1 MILTDRFV
9 MLNFPRTGSTF
20 VRSVLRQLHRPWW
33 GALGVNLPPRASTRF
48 QELTLPIDRSRKAE
62 RLGRK
67 SQHGRWGQIPESH
80 RHLPVATVIRHP
92 LDHAVSS
99 FWHADWWKSPPA
111 GEAALLAAS
120 DASYE
125 QSLIAYRNGL
135 ATFVE
140 VDEARRGLADAQL
153 TDHQS
158 AANVRMA
165 LSRLALS
172 TGELLREPDPE
183 LPARN

>member
-1 MILTDRFV
+1 MNTIAASAARLPKTV
-9 MLNFPRTGSTF
+9 TGSSFGPTWQGPWPSTALRGLGAASAEIAATRDRA
-20 VRSVLRQLHRPWW
+20 VRDVWRAYAMLTTALRQ
-33 GALGVNLPPRASTRF
+33 RA
-48 QELTLPIDRSRKAE
+48 
-62 RLGRK
+62 
-67 SQHGRWGQIPESH
+67 
-80 RHLPVATVIRHP
+80 VV
-92 LDHAVSS
+92 
-99 FWHADWWKSPPA
+99 
-111 GEAALLAAS
+111 AALLAAS

-125 QSLIAYRNGL
+125 QSIVAYRNGL

-153 TDHQS
+153 ADYES